1 MPTWVRIRTAPA
13 EPRVPIS
20 PFALALAFALAV
32 VVAAAATP
40 IVSRLAVAFGAVDRP
55 NDRKISRRE
64 NMPLLGGIA
73 VALGLFVGLAVCALL
88 VEGDVFRGHLEAYL
102 LGGTLLLGVGVI
114 DDRWSLRAFPK
125 LIVQV
130 AAAAV
135 AISFGF
141 QIDHLTDPISRTVW
155 AFPTWL
161 TWVVTLAWIVG
172 VTNAMNFMDGL
183 DGLCT
188 GIGLIIAMT
197 LTFVSWQ
204 SGLPSGIAVGL
215 ILSGALLGFLPFNF
229 PPARIFLGDTGAYFI
244 GFSLSLLA
252 LEGYQKVTVLTFLVP
267 LLALAVPIIDTT
279 LSVMRR
285 VGRRANPM
293 SADRHHMHH
302 RLLDTE
308 GDVRSAVLSIYFL
321 TACFCIIAVSFTRLE
336 GWAAILFLAAVALLT
351 LRLLRNLGFFAS
363 DVGSGAANNK
373 EGTAG

>member
-1 MPTWVRIRTAPA
+1 MSV
-13 EPRVPIS
+13 S
-20 PFALALAFALAV
+20 PFALAIAFSLAAI
-32 VVAAAATP
+32 VAAASTP
-40 IVSRLAVAFGAVDRP
+40 IVSRFAVAFGAVDRP

-73 VALGLFVGLAVCALL
+73 VALGLFVGLSACVLL
-88 VEGDVFRGHLEAYL
+88 VEEDVFRGHLEAYL
-102 LGGTLLLGVGVI
+102 LGGTLLLLVGVY
-114 DDRWSLRAFPK
+114 DDRWSLRAVPK

-130 AAAAV
+130 LAASV

-161 TWVVTLAWIVG
+161 TWLVTLAWIVG

-188 GIGLIIAMT
+188 GIGLIIAAT
-197 LTFVSWQ
+197 LSFVAWQ
-204 SGLPSGIAVGL
+204 SGLPSGLAVGL
-215 ILSGALLGFLPFNF
+215 ILTGALLGFLPFNF

-293 SADRHHMHH
+293 SADHHHMHH
-302 RLLDTE
+302 RLLETA

-336 GWAAILFLAAVALLT
+336 GWAAILFLTAVALLT
-351 LRLLRNLGFFAS
+351 LRLLRNLGFFDS
-363 DVGSGAANNK
+363 DVGSAAATEK